1 MLNITN
7 LQKTYGRGAKALTA
21 LKDVSFECPTGITAL
36 LGPNGSG
43 KSTFMNIAATLVKPT
58 SGTIS
63 YDGVTLNGS
72 NVEHIRSTI
81 GIVPQHINLPKK
93 MSIEKVLQYLGWVH
107 GQSTAETSAKI
118 SEVLERL
125 ELTDKRHAQVAALSG
140 GQLRRA
146 GFACAMIA
154 DPKLLLLDE
163 PTVGLDP
170 EVRMEIR
177 ALIKNLGENSTV
189 VISTHLLEDVKQ
201 LAPHVVL
208 LKSGEVKY
216 QGSYRAFIN
225 KGDTQR
231 IQTPGQDQNVENAY
245 QNLIGH

>member
-7 LQKTYGRGAKALTA
+7 LQKTYGRGAKAIAA
-21 LKDVSFECPTGITAL
+21 LKGVSFDCPAGITAL

-43 KSTFMNIAATLVKPT
+43 KSTFMNIAATLAKPT

-63 YDGVTLNGS
+63 YDGLTLDGS
-72 NVEHIRSTI
+72 TVEQVRSTI

-93 MSIEKVLQYLGWVH
+93 MSVEKVLQYLGWVH
-107 GQSTAETSAKI
+107 GQSTLETTVRI

-125 ELTDKRHAQVAALSG
+125 ELTDKRHAQVGTLSG

-154 DPKLLLLDE
+154 EPKLLLLDE

-177 ALIKNLGENSTV
+177 ALIKDLGENSTV
-189 VISTHLLEDVKQ
+189 VISTHLLEDVKH

-216 QGSYRAFIN
+216 QGSYQAFVN
-225 KGDTQR
+225 AGDTQR
-231 IQTPGQDQNVENAY
+231 VQSPVQDQNVENAY